1 MRLPITTIMAKYVLA
16 LKMFFAVTWLL
27 KRQKLIHRIR
37 KYMMRANSTSLVKYS
52 PLTKDSRS
60 LLYLKCLP
68 LNVIIQ

>member
-1 MRLPITTIMAKYVLA
+1 MPITTIMAKYVLA
-16 LKMFFAVTWLL
+16 LKMFFFAVTWLL